1 MTVKQLIERLQYFPD
16 DMQVYMAQ
24 PVHDYWRTTQAAPID
39 RLDVRRATP
48 YRDGL
53 RLREPGDDHEPTDKR
68 VIALL

>member
-16 DMQVYMAQ
+16 DLQVYMGQ
-24 PVHDYWRTTQAAPID
+24 PAHDYLHTTQVALID
-39 RLDVRRATP
+39 RVDVRRATP